1 MVGNVGI
8 LTSVFDRAWY
18 LKTVSRLRVRTFCGD
33 GMVTSSAQYKTP
45 RNKKLEPR
53 APLRRGLGL
62 RLEQEGLGDGKGHGG
77 GGCEADDANLTFWV
91 PVLVLGLLR
100 LRQTL
105 RQPMLLLQHVLLL
118 HPHELLLLLLLH
130 QLLLR
135 LHSLLGRDL
144 LRLFRDDRAVNVY
157 CIGQQL
163 RFFSMPE

>member
-1 MVGNVGI
+1 MAPGAI
-8 LTSVFDRAWY
+8 
-18 LKTVSRLRVRTFCGD
+18 
-33 GMVTSSAQYKTP
+33 P
-45 RNKKLEPR
+45 RG
-53 APLRRGLGL
+53 AGLGL